1 MMPSVYKCIPP
12 LDVLPFFW
20 LLQINYDQHIS
31 SFLTKKLP
39 ITLISMLK
47 HECVS
52 MSVAAGP

>member
-1 MMPSVYKCIPP
+1 MYSP